1 VEIHKV
7 CSLRTKTG
15 SGLPRSNST
24 YEFRPSAFYPAAF
37 YPGLLIPAIPES
49 QNKQREI
56 HMKRIG
62 VIGAVLEKP
71 RQSQAAFNEVVAAFR
86 GSVKGRMGIPFEHE
100 EIAVISL
107 TVMGELDDINT
118 LSGKLGNLP
127 DVTVKIAVSN
137 ALKNKGG
144 E

>member
-1 VEIHKV
+1 LFLADQDSFWFAEVEFIV
-7 CSLRTKTG
+7 RI
-15 SGLPRSNST
+15 
-24 YEFRPSAFYPAAF
+24 PSPTI
-37 YPGLLIPAIPES
+37 YPGFFIPAVPAS

-86 GSVKGRMGIPFEHE
+86 GSVKGRMGIPFDHE

-127 DVTVKIAVSN
+127 NVTVKIAISN
-137 ALKNKGG
+137 ALKNEGG
-144 E
+144 N